1 MSDKVE
7 QHNIMQKTLR
17 EAITYVGVGLHSGR
31 KMSMT
36 VRPAAADSGVYF
48 LRKDATPGEGLVAA
62 RWYNVVPSE
71 LSTVIANEHGVSVAT
86 VEHLLAALR
95 GCGVDNAVVELDGP
109 EVPIMDG
116 SSGPFVQMIERVG
129 TVSQDTLRKAIWIQ
143 KPLAVR
149 DGDKFAILMPD
160 TISRITV
167 AIEFEHEAI
176 GAQTM
181 SVALVNEAFRRDVA
195 RARTFGFAEQVEN
208 LKSQGLI
215 QGGSLRNAVLVDG
228 DRIVNEEGLRYKNE
242 FVRHKVLDCL
252 GDLSLAGVPII
263 GHLYSYKPGHQL
275 NTAVVREIFAQ
286 RDAWSYL
293 TVDELDRL
301 LGRGDATLAAAQT
314 GEEKNLRAGEG

>member
-1 MSDKVE
+1 MSNNAGK
-7 QHNIMQKTLR
+7 HNVMQKTLR
-17 EAITYVGVGLHSGR
+17 QAITYVGVGLHSGR
-31 KMSMT
+31 KLSMT
-36 VRPAAADSGVYF
+36 VRPGEADSGVYF
-48 LRKDATPGEGLVAA
+48 LRKDVAAGEGLIAA

-71 LSTVIANEHGVSVAT
+71 LSTVIRNEHGVTVAT

-116 SSGPFVQMIERVG
+116 SSEPFVSMIERVG
-129 TVSQDTLRKAIWIQ
+129 TVSQDAPRKAIWIQ

-167 AIEFEHEAI
+167 AIEFDHQAI

-215 QGGSLRNAVLVDG
+215 LGGSLRNAVLVDG
-228 DRIVNEEGLRYKNE
+228 DRIVNEEGLRYDNE

-252 GDLSLAGVPII
+252 GDLSLAGVQII
-263 GHLYSYKPGHQL
+263 GHLYAYKPGHQL
-275 NTAVVREIFAQ
+275 NTAVVKEVFEQ

-293 TVDELDRL
+293 AVDELDML
-301 LGRGDATLAAAQT
+301 LGRGEIPAAPSDSSEANDLLA
-314 GEEKNLRAGEG
+314 GKG